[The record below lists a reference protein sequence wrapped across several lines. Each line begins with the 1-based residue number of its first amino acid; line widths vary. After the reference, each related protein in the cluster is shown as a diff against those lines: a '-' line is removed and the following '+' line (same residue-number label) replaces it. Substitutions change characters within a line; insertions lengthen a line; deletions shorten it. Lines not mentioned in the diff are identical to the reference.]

1 MFNLKNKVM
10 VLKTKYKDVIIT
22 CLNFKHTNSTLISSE
37 FNGEYV
43 SFIYNKKRIAEQIVT
58 NEVTKELTYNRLK
71 KEYKRMC
78 SY

>member
-43 SFIYNKKRIAEQIVT
+43 SFGET
-58 NEVTKELTYNRLK
+58 
-71 KEYKRMC
+71 
-78 SY
+78 